1 MEYQGQVLERKAKK
15 SNILMTNTVIRNT
28 YLLLSITLLFSAV
41 MAFFAMV
48 THAQPNVLL
57 MIAGMFG
64 LYFWVIAA
72 RRSKWGLLAIFVY
85 TGFMGYMLGP
95 VLNFYL
101 SAYMN
106 GFQLIMGA
114 LAATGIIF
122 LGLSSYA
129 LVTRKDFS
137 YLAGFIAVAC
147 ILAFIA
153 GLIAVFTNIPT
164 LQLLVS
170 GAFALISAG
179 YILFMTSQIVNG
191 GERNYI
197 IATVTLYIAF
207 FNLFVSLLRIFAA
220 FAGNARR

>member
-1 MEYQGQVLERKAKK
+1 MEYEGQVLERSSKK
-15 SNILMTNTVIRNT
+15 SKVLIVNKVIRNT
-28 YLLLSITLLFSAV
+28 YLLLSLTLFFSAI

-48 THAQPNVLL
+48 TNAQPSALL
-57 MIAGMFG
+57 MIIGMFG

-101 SAYMN
+101 AAYLN

-114 LAATGIIF
+114 LGATGAIF
-122 LGLSSYA
+122 VGLSAYA
-129 LVTRKDFS
+129 LITRKDFS

-147 ILAFIA
+147 IAAFIT
-153 GLIAVFTNIPT
+153 GLIAIFTNMPT

-197 IATVTLYIAF
+197 IATITLYIAF

-220 FAGNARR
+220 FSGNSRR

>member
-1 MEYQGQVLERKAKK
+1 MEYEGQVLERSAQK
-15 SNILMTNTVIRNT
+15 SKVLIVNKVIRNT
-28 YLLLSITLLFSAV
+28 YLLLSLTLIFSAIT
-41 MAFFAMV
+41 AFFAMV
-48 THAQPNVLL
+48 TNAQPNVLV

-72 RRSKWGLLAIFVY
+72 RKSKWGLLAIFVY

-101 SAYMN
+101 AAYVN

-114 LAATGIIF
+114 LGATGIIF

-129 LVTRKDFS
+129 LITRKDFS
-137 YLAGFIAVAC
+137 YLAGFIAIAC
-147 ILAFIA
+147 IAAFIA
-153 GLIAVFTNIPT
+153 GLIAVFTNMPV

-197 IATVTLYIAF
+197 IAAITLYIAF

-220 FAGNARR
+220 FSGNSRR